1 MRFVALNF
9 SRKIQNFEKF
19 SRDDKKDWDNFTIFS
34 GYFLCFGSFDSF
46 FKFSK
51 SIDSDRNS

>member
-1 MRFVALNF
+1 MRFVAPNF

-19 SRDDKKDWDNFTIFS
+19 SRDDKKDWDYFTIFS
-34 GYFLCFGSFDSF
+34 EYFLCFSSFDSH

-51 SIDSDRNS
+51 SIDFDRKS